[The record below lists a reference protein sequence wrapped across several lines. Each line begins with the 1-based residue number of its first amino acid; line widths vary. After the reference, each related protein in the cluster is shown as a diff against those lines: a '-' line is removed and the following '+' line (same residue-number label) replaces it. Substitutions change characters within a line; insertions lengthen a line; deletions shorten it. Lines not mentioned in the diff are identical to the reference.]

1 MNVRSEEDLFR
12 LIGQILSY
20 NACNV
25 NVEDANE
32 TYQKTHIRVRN

>member
-1 MNVRSEEDLFR
+1 MNVQSEEDLFR

-20 NACNV
+20 YACNV

-32 TYQKTHIRVRN
+32 IYHQTHIRVRN